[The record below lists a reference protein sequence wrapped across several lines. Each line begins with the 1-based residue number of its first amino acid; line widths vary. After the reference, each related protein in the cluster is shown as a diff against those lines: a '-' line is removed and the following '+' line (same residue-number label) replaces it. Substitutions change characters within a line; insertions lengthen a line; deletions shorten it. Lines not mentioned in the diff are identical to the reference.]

1 MPSVTTL
8 DRVQVWPEVADTEAV
23 GFVGRE
29 AVELAASYVPA
40 MTSERH
46 ASLYHQGVTEQS
58 ARVRALRIAPGMIQ
72 VRVFDPRSKDAP
84 LSEDLEEWAQGDL
97 FDDEDDDEHKEG
109 PVPTRGVITEMS
121 KKAKLRLVRKA
132 ASVDWAESLTE
143 RRDAD
148 PSVRYVMVTLTYPGD
163 WRRWCPNPE
172 TLTKHRR
179 NFEKRAGRATG
190 YPPTGLWKREFQRRK
205 APHIHYWMAAPMTV
219 DGQAFSQWL
228 SQTWYDVVGSGD
240 ERHLRAGTRV
250 DWNKSLD
257 MSDTARVAVYFAGY
271 SINKDKGYQDD
282 PPDDW
287 HTKDGSIGRSWGAVG
302 LTDAIVEREITDQ
315 VMTDIRRY
323 VRKAYKAKR
332 RPDKRRRIRI
342 DPETG
347 EIVSRRYKTR
357 RRKVRSYTSGKR
369 AGFTYFSSVAPL
381 FTIQIARALALDDQ
395 PPWPKG
401 QRRPLP

>member
-1 MPSVTTL
+1 MAAVSVL

-40 MTSERH
+40 MRSERH
-46 ASLYHQGVTEQS
+46 PSLCHEGVTEQS

-84 LSEDLEEWAQGDL
+84 EGVDLGEWEQGDL
-97 FDDEDDDEHKEG
+97 FEDGDDDKEG
-109 PVPTRGVITEMS
+109 PMPTRGVITEMS

-132 ASVDWAESLTE
+132 ASVDWAESIQD
-143 RRDAD
+143 RRQVD
-148 PSVRYVMVTLTYPGD
+148 PTVRYVMVTLTYPGD
-163 WRRWCPNPE
+163 WRRWCPDPE

-179 NFEKRAGRATG
+179 IFEKRAGRATG

-205 APHIHYWMAAPMTV
+205 APHIHYWMAAPMMV
-219 DGQAFSQWL
+219 DGEAFSQWL
-228 SQTWYDVVGSGD
+228 SRTWYEIVGSGD

-250 DWNKSLD
+250 DWNKSLN

-271 SINKDKGYQDD
+271 SINKDKGYQDE
-282 PPDDW
+282 PPEDW

-302 LTDAIVEREITDQ
+302 LTDAIVESEISDE
-315 VMTDIRRY
+315 VLIEIRRL

-332 RPDKRRRIRI
+332 RPDKRRRLRI

-347 EIVSRRYKTR
+347 EIVSRRFKTR
-357 RRKVRSYTSGKR
+357 RRRVRSYSASKR
-369 AGFTYFSSVAPL
+369 SGFTYFSSVAPL

-401 QRRPLP
+401 ERRPLP